1 MDITETTPAKTA
13 KIIPVKKV
21 LDAFNTTIDVNQDYS
36 LDELKKLLSTSY
48 KTAGKRSKG
57 TKGDNTE
64 KREPSKYN
72 LFVKDEMLRLKA
84 EHPDKSNKE
93 IMSMAAALWKESKAK
108 EEEPEPV
115 V

>member
-1 MDITETTPAKTA
+1 MDITETPVKTA
-13 KIIPVKKV
+13 KTIPVNKV
-21 LDAFNTTIDVNQDYS
+21 LDAFNTAVDVNQDYS
-36 LDELKKLLSTSY
+36 LDELKKLLSTAY
-48 KTAGKRSKG
+48 KTAGKRS
-57 TKGDNTE
+57 KGDNTE

-108 EEEPEPV
+108 DEPV